1 MATGITISPG
11 EIADLSPNTYAFH
24 PFDAMSEALVNLA
37 GTLLANTNLSD
48 RASLSV
54 SYTES
59 GRDSVAIVPEGSPI
73 PETKT
78 AFKNVEV
85 PSMKLAVL
93 KVASNE
99 VLNTSNTASSTEGQI
114 TLQALKD
121 LRDAADAAIFGPNNP
136 TIPGLTSLP
145 LEENITDL
153 GNLGSNLDWL
163 ADALANIV
171 EGGGLERDALIVASP
186 KAQAA
191 LLKLKDE
198 TNGNRPLIDTLSTT
212 SEYSIP
218 NGTALTSSSLP
229 VRSLAGVPILVSRNL
244 TDPAASTGG
253 ELYVI
258 DRPNLLVAATEAA
271 IAKSDHSEFSRDAQA
286 FRGTMR
292 IGWKLARPERVSRVN
307 IPAEGL

>member
-11 EIADLSPNTYAFH
+11 EIADLSPNSYAFH

-59 GRDSVAIVPEGSPI
+59 GRDSVSVVPEGDII

-78 AFKNVEV
+78 VFKNVEV
-85 PSMKLAVL
+85 PSVKLAVL

-99 VLNTSNTASSTEGQI
+99 VLNHSNTAVSTEAQI
-114 TLQALKD
+114 TVQALQD
-121 LRDAADAAIFGPNNP
+121 LRDAADAALFGPNSP
-136 TIPGLTSLP
+136 STPGLTSLP
-145 LEENITDL
+145 ADTGLTDL
-153 GNLGSNLDWL
+153 GELGSNLDWL
-163 ADALANIV
+163 ADALSNIV
-171 EGGGLERDALIVASP
+171 DGGGLEHNAVIVASP
-186 KAQAA
+186 RAQAA

-212 SEYSIP
+212 SEYTIP
-218 NGTALTSSSLP
+218 NGTGMNAASLP

-244 TDPAASTGG
+244 SDTATTTGG

-258 DRPNLLVAATEAA
+258 DRPNLLVAATEAVV
-271 IAKSDHSEFSRDAQA
+271 AKSDHSEFNRDSQA

-292 IGWKLARPERVSRVN
+292 IGWKLARPERVSRVT
-307 IPAEGL
+307 IPA